1 MEYTLIY
8 PNQLFPNNPSI
19 SRGRR
24 SILIE
29 EPLFFGDNK
38 YPVNYHKKKLALHH
52 ISMRRYL
59 SEKLQDGYE
68 IELVNYSDLKIE
80 NHTEWIIKSL
90 ISKLCT

>member
-8 PNQLFPNNPSI
+8 PNQLFPNHPSI
-19 SRGRR
+19 SRNRR

-29 EPLFFGDNK
+29 EPLFFGDIK
-38 YPVNYHKKKLALHH
+38 YPVKYHKKKLALHH

-68 IELVNYSDLKIE
+68 IEIVNYSDLKI
-80 NHTEWIIKSL
+80 K
-90 ISKLCT
+90 